1 MNKFLIITFCFVALG
16 SFAQPTLV
24 FTQATTNNKIEMKIG
39 HRATILYK
47 GYLGQLET
55 AKETITDITD
65 STIVLGINMAEVYPR
80 MAARPGKNLK
90 TTYKVIRISDIMG
103 FRRMTLG
110 RQMGSLVFKTA
121 GIVGSF
127 YLLRNVYANPSISS
141 GTSFLISIGTGFGI
155 LGINGLL
162 FPENIKHYVEDGW
175 SVAVQKR

>member
-1 MNKFLIITFCFVALG
+1 MNKLFVVCCFIAFG

-24 FTQATTNNKIEMKIG
+24 FTQASTHKKIEMHIG

-65 STIVLGINMAEVYPR
+65 STIVLGINYAETYPR
-80 MAARPGKNLK
+80 MAARPGKNLRM
-90 TTYKVIRISDIMG
+90 TYKVIRVSDIVG
-103 FRRMTLG
+103 FRRMTIG
-110 RQMGSLVFKTA
+110 RQLGSLAFKTA

-127 YLLRNVYANPSISS
+127 YLLRNVYANPSISA
-141 GTSFLISIGTGFGI
+141 GNAFLISLGTGFSI
-155 LGINGLL
+155 LGINSLL
-162 FPENIKHYVEDGW
+162 FPENIKYYMEDGW